1 MRPDA
6 AASMPAFSI
15 VHPSTRTLLIISAI
29 PARCPLPEW
38 MKTGKLVGSLAAF
51 RNGSMG
57 AGSSVIGLIAKT
69 RYFIPAA
76 SVAARSAALGAP
88 PARSITVL
96 IPRFFNAGIAISRDV
111 IDPPVE
117 TVLSTNQKLLMPGT
131 VNRLLICANDNV
143 GKPAITMRMPV
154 QRSKFR
160 LMGMILAGRSRNR
173 NQALAQAAIRLD
185 RGLQVHPA
193 INGKQDDF
201 PHAMPKTLRGC
212 PFDRTIGRGGRV
224 GGNSVIDEHFFH
236 AEEVKTI
243 ADDKNRFP
251 ALGVNEVRCG
261 PDAVVCCATSLLRH
275 NAPNPNAAL
284 DKIVCADLGFGE
296 VWIGAVATRRD
307 NRLRVSLRIEV
318 IGVVQPRLQDGRRPA
333 VILSGAEYNDGV
345 RFLCLVSNS
354 VIANLAVEVH
364 AVNRNR

>member
-76 SVAARSAALGAP
+76 SVAARSAALGGP

-111 IDPPVE
+111 IEPPVD

-131 VNRLLICANDNV
+131 VKRLLFCADDSA
-143 GKPAITMRMPV
+143 GKPATTTRRLLQRISFRFMRV
-154 QRSKFR
+154 
-160 LMGMILAGRSRNR
+160 ILAGRSRACKNYAFDVTFLIPASLPPGTPR
-173 NQALAQAAIRLD
+173 FRDINNLSFRQTIR
-185 RGLQVHPA
+185 A
-193 INGKQDDF
+193 
-201 PHAMPKTLRGC
+201 
-212 PFDRTIGRGGRV
+212 
-224 GGNSVIDEHFFH
+224 
-236 AEEVKTI
+236 
-243 ADDKNRFP
+243 
-251 ALGVNEVRCG
+251 G
-261 PDAVVCCATSLLRH
+261 P
-275 NAPNPNAAL
+275 
-284 DKIVCADLGFGE
+284 
-296 VWIGAVATRRD
+296 
-307 NRLRVSLRIEV
+307 
-318 IGVVQPRLQDGRRPA
+318 
-333 VILSGAEYNDGV
+333 
-345 RFLCLVSNS
+345 
-354 VIANLAVEVH
+354 
-364 AVNRNR
+364 